1 MFDFRRSHRS
11 VANGMR
17 QGHAIAFAGLHG
29 PGNRLFRFR
38 RADRSE
44 RHERR
49 RAQTLIGHPRGQCV
63 DALVATCLLKQAD
76 IESGYFRIGAP
87 VEPANDSLGEYLP
100 VGFMSRTDERSPARE
115 RISDRYIIRSVE
127 HRHEHVDAL
136 RARRKQIAHQSVI
149 LGRVG
154 SGHQSERV
162 GHFGFPCAVRRRLTH
177 RLNGHRH
184 TGQYQN
190 YLSHF
195 LFIGLRLG

>member
-1 MFDFRRSHRS
+1 MVPTKPKRPCSYPGCPKLTDGRFCEE
-11 VANGMR
+11 
-17 QGHAIAFAGLHG
+17 HAKAEAK
-29 PGNRLFRFR
+29 RYEKY
-38 RADRSE
+38 DRDPAV
-44 RHERR
+44 RR
-49 RAQTLIGHPRGQCV
+49 RYGRAW
-63 DALVATCLLKQAD
+63 K
-76 IESGYFRIGAP
+76 RI
-87 VEPANDSLGEYLP
+87 
-100 VGFMSRTDERSPARE
+100 R
-115 RISDRYIIRSVE
+115 DRYRLRAVE

>member
-1 MFDFRRSHRS
+1 MKLTMLGTGNAVVTACYNTCF
-11 VANGMR
+11 VLQEG
-17 QGHAIAFAGLHG
+17 GLYFLVDG
-29 PGNRLFRFR
+29 GGGN
-38 RADRSE
+38 
-44 RHERR
+44 
-49 RAQTLIGHPRGQCV
+49 TLLLR
-63 DALVATCLLKQAD
+63 LKQAD